1 MTMMP
6 TVQYPQPVFYTPP
19 SSPVYQQHQ
28 HQHTGGVYVYPE
40 HARYY
45 DNNSTAGFMR
55 APSSGAPFVVMQH
68 QTQIPYATQGPYLAP
83 TSSMLADI
91 DKDEATLDRVLTDA
105 KENLR
110 LATLKVRRNIQR
122 GVTQTAVNVR
132 LLGKLGITASDPVP
146 YDKPKNARHA
156 LGMVRRFLANVAS
169 KLVPEMRKENQR
181 HLVYVLEIVGTY
193 VSSMNSLVS
202 AKEEDP
208 NDAAE
213 HEEEMEQIALLLH
226 KLEQAEVYIPNMK
239 RPKPKAAMRGEEI
252 ETMKQVVILSEKIA
266 KKVQKIIEATSATA
280 ADSSSG

>member
-1 MTMMP
+1 
-6 TVQYPQPVFYTPP
+6 
-19 SSPVYQQHQ
+19 
-28 HQHTGGVYVYPE
+28 
-40 HARYY
+40 
-45 DNNSTAGFMR
+45 
-55 APSSGAPFVVMQH
+55 
-68 QTQIPYATQGPYLAP
+68 
-83 TSSMLADI
+83 
-91 DKDEATLDRVLTDA
+91 
-105 KENLR
+105 
-110 LATLKVRRNIQR
+110 
-122 GVTQTAVNVR
+122 
-132 LLGKLGITASDPVP
+132 
-146 YDKPKNARHA
+146 
-156 LGMVRRFLANVAS
+156 
-169 KLVPEMRKENQR
+169 MRKENQR